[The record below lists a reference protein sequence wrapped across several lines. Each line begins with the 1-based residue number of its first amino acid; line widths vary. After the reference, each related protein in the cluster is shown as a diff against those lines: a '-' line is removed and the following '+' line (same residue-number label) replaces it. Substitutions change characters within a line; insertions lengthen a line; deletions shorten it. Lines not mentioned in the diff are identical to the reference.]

1 MSDKNIQVNRSLAC
15 QGHFEMLAPTVAD
28 IRENQQYGP
37 ISIRSFYTSHAADP
51 IDYEISLSTNT
62 SIDNVL
68 EEGFIYSIA
77 GKLIAPNSACQPT
90 LYYLQG
96 LVTKVSAVE
105 GMLGNYVNKTMV
117 QGVGLVVSHGPEKV
131 DEDAPPTGAMS
142 IGVAHRDWDANSR
155 SIKVF
160 NVNYILPASPRLINK
175 HPMIRPNHKNPSLW
189 VSLGSRYQGSY
200 GEGRDHTLD
209 SAEEWTTTP
218 GSTI

>member
-1 MSDKNIQVNRSLAC
+1 
-15 QGHFEMLAPTVAD
+15 
-28 IRENQQYGP
+28 
-37 ISIRSFYTSHAADP
+37 
-51 IDYEISLSTNT
+51 
-62 SIDNVL
+62 
-68 EEGFIYSIA
+68 
-77 GKLIAPNSACQPT
+77 
-90 LYYLQG
+90 
-96 LVTKVSAVE
+96 
-105 GMLGNYVNKTMV
+105 MLGNYVNKTMV

-142 IGVAHRDWDANSR
+142 IGVAHRDWDAN
-155 SIKVF
+155 VF